1 MYYKSGVAIA
11 LALAR
16 VVNYA
21 PRVTL
26 QIVASLT
33 DDSKGIIYDCNM
45 FIAQATGSGIDI
57 ALYRLRINLKNKF
70 TTLGHGIIISRP
82 ISRS

>member
-1 MYYKSGVAIA
+1 
-11 LALAR
+11 
-16 VVNYA
+16 
-21 PRVTL
+21 
-26 QIVASLT
+26 
-33 DDSKGIIYDCNM
+33 M

-82 ISRS
+82 ISKSHTMDEF